1 MSTQRNIRTRRP
13 SSNTI
18 ALSLLV
24 WIVGALVC
32 SGMPVRAAA
41 SAQTAAG
48 SQATRVD
55 SSIQINVSGAVT
67 APNGTAV
74 TVSGYV
80 SIKCSAVPDI
90 TGVLASVSLTFDF
103 SNVSATTGTGASKV
117 TYDTK
122 GFQCTKN
129 RPLKASDVIQIT
141 VPYSQSGSGA
151 TAQTNTLLATAT
163 LTFNVTTGVLAS
175 GTITVGNNTFSSTT

>member
-1 MSTQRNIRTRRP
+1 MKTQRNIRIWRS
-13 SSNTI
+13 SSNRI
-18 ALSLLV
+18 ALSLLA

-32 SGMPVRAAA
+32 SGIPVRAGE
-41 SAQTAAG
+41 SAQTATS

-67 APNGTAV
+67 TPSGNSV

-80 SIKCSAVPDI
+80 IIKCSAVPDT
-90 TGVLASVSLTFDF
+90 TGALTSVLLTFDF
-103 SNVSATTGTGASKV
+103 SNVSATVGAGANQV

-129 RPLKASDVIQIT
+129 RALKASDVIQIV
-141 VPYSQSGSGA
+141 VPYSPSGSGA
-151 TAQTNTLLATAT
+151 TAQTNTLLATAA
-163 LTFNVTTGVLAS
+163 LAFNVTTGVLAS